1 MKVGLFIPCLV
12 DQFYPEIGE
21 SVLEILDRLGLDVH
35 YPESQTCC
43 GLPFYNMGSWE
54 AARRPARHFLDVFE
68 PYDAVVTP
76 SSSCAAMVK
85 RFFPHL
91 FRDVPELSSKIRSLG
106 ERTHE
111 LTAFLVN
118 ELEKSDLGASFS
130 GSVACHRSC
139 HLRELEAGQEAE
151 TLIRKVSGAT
161 LVALPRGEVCC
172 GFGGAFSVKFPVL
185 SGALGQAKC
194 ETFDECQADAVVT
207 TDAGCMMQINGI
219 LHRQGSGRRV
229 RHIAE
234 LLAGKIRNDG

>member
-1 MKVGLFIPCLV
+1 
-12 DQFYPEIGE
+12 
-21 SVLEILDRLGLDVH
+21 
-35 YPESQTCC
+35 
-43 GLPFYNMGSWE
+43 
-54 AARRPARHFLDVFE
+54 
-68 PYDAVVTP
+68 
-76 SSSCAAMVK
+76 MVK

-91 FRDVPELSSKIRSLG
+91 FQDVPELAPKIHSLA

-118 ELEKSDLGASFS
+118 ELEKADLGTSFA

-139 HLRELEAGQEAE
+139 HLRELEAGEEAE
-151 TLIRKVSGAT
+151 TLIRQVSGAT
-161 LVALPRGEVCC
+161 FVPLPRTDVCC

-194 ETFDECQADAVVT
+194 ETFGDCQADCVVT

-219 LHRQGSGRRV
+219 LHRQGSERRV

-234 LLAGKIRNDG
+234 LLAGKIRNDD